1 MTKSLNLTLSI
12 FSLIF
17 TSMLVFASHLEYDI
31 AHNFIG
37 VILEMVTIPIILMTI
52 ALLVYNAIKWTKEKW
67 SIKNSS
73 FYALIVLVMS
83 VGIMVM
89 ATIHSL

>member
-1 MTKSLNLTLSI
+1 
-12 FSLIF
+12 
-17 TSMLVFASHLEYDI
+17 MLVFASHLEYDI